1 MLFGAPT
8 LNAAFGSY
16 QGALVPD
23 HLQGRIESIAGLI
36 AAGVA
41 PLGPLLAGFLLGW
54 IGGPRTV
61 FVFWVVSIGVV
72 LVAALSKALRQVPD
86 LREPGLSRGIR

>member
-41 PLGPLLAGFLLGW
+41 PLGRSLPDFFSAGS
-54 IGGPRTV
+54 
-61 FVFWVVSIGVV
+61 VVQEQS
-72 LVAALSKALRQVPD
+72 LSSGSSASASFSWQP
-86 LREPGLSRGIR
+86 